1 MRSGACKSLTV
12 CLNHES
18 ERWRDVSAIGQPLR
32 QTAIETVLHHSGV
45 ALLGG
50 KASALIR
57 SAAPPQRQTPP
68 AS

>member
-1 MRSGACKSLTV
+1 MRNSALKSLTV
-12 CLNHES
+12 WLNHES
-18 ERWRDVSAIGQPLR
+18 QASRGVSATGQPFR
-32 QTAIETVLHHSGV
+32 QTAIKTVLPHSGV

-57 SAAPPQRQTPP
+57 SVAPPQRQTPP

>member
-1 MRSGACKSLTV
+1 MRRGAGKSLTV

-18 ERWRDVSAIGQPLR
+18 ETSRDVSAIGQPFR
-32 QTAIETVLHHSGV
+32 QAAIETVLPHSGV

-57 SAAPPQRQTPP
+57 SVAPPQRQTPP

>member
-1 MRSGACKSLTV
+1 MRNGALESLTV

-18 ERWRDVSAIGQPLR
+18 ETWRDVSAIGQPLR
-32 QTAIETVLHHSGV
+32 WTAIKTVLPHSGV

-57 SAAPPQRQTPP
+57 SSAPPQRQTPP
-68 AS
+68 AC